1 MLLEQPVQAQF
12 AQVCCSLLSG
22 VRKQLPID

>member
-12 AQVCCSLLSG
+12 AQVCCGLLSA
-22 VRKQLPID
+22 VWKLVPID